1 MANITIPNL
10 PQAIA
15 LTGTEQFLGVQ
26 SGTSKSITVSQ
37 ISDYIVGTST
47 LPVANGGTG
56 NVTFPVYG
64 LLYGDGTNPINSV
77 SAPAGSNYI
86 LVASPGTAP
95 SWQENIPVTAGVNSI
110 SFGSTGLT
118 PSTATEGIVTVAGT
132 LATASGGTN
141 LTSFNSGGAVYAS
154 STSILTTGT
163 LPVTSGG
170 TGQASALTTN
180 GVVYGSSTT
189 VMATTVA
196 GTTGQV
202 LVATTG
208 GAPSW
213 GAVPSTA
220 AVTSITFGSTGLTPS
235 TTTTGAVTVS
245 GTLVAVNGGTGQS
258 SYAVGDLLYASTTT
272 ALSKL
277 ADVAL
282 GSVLIS
288 GGVGVAPSYSA
299 SPTLTTSLTTPLLI
313 GGTTTS
319 SSLTLQST
327 SGVGTTDSIL
337 FKVGNNGATTAMT
350 ISSAGAVS
358 LNTAL
363 AVGSGGTGAI
373 TFTANGVIYG
383 NTTSAFGVTAA
394 GTTGQVLIAT
404 TSGAPSWGAIPSTAA
419 VTSITFGTTGLT
431 PSTATT
437 GAVTVAGT
445 LVAVNGGT
453 GQSSYAVGDLLYASS
468 STALSKL
475 ADVATGNALIS
486 GGVSTAPSWGKIGLT
501 THVSGT
507 LPAAN
512 GGTGQTSYT
521 IGDLL
526 YASSSTAL
534 SKLADVATGS
544 VLVSGGVGVAPSYS
558 ASPTLT
564 TSLTTPLNIGG
575 TTASSSLTLQSTSGV
590 GTSDSILFKVGNNG
604 ATTAVTISSAGVV
617 SLGTALAVGSGGTGA
632 TTFTANGVIYGN
644 TTSALGVTAAGTT
657 GQVLIGNTSAAPSWS
672 AATSV
677 AVTSITFGTTGLTP
691 STTTQGA
698 VTVAGTL
705 VAVNGG
711 TGQSSYA
718 VGDLLYAST
727 TTALSK
733 LADVAT
739 GNALISGGVS
749 TAPSWGKIALT
760 THVSGTL
767 PLANG
772 GTNATTANAAL
783 TNLTTF
789 TTTATAGA
797 TTTLTN
803 TSTYFQYFTG
813 TLTQTITLPVTS
825 TLATGWTFH
834 IVNNSTGNLTVNS
847 SGANFVITVLPG
859 TTVMCTCIGTALTT
873 AADWEAGYTD
883 FSTAT
888 GAGSVVLST
897 SAQLT
902 SPTITS
908 AGVALSGSTSGA
920 ITLVATAVAGTNTLT
935 LPAATDTIVG
945 IAATQTLTN
954 KRVTPR
960 VSTSTLNTATPTLDT
975 DSFDMMVITAQ
986 TVAIT
991 SFTTTGTP
999 TNGQKLWISI
1009 TGTAAV
1015 ALTFG
1020 ASFEASTVSLPTTT
1034 VTTNR
1039 LDIGFIWNVA
1049 TSKWR
1054 CVATA

>member
-26 SGTSKSITVSQ
+26 SGTSKSITASQ
-37 ISDYIVGTST
+37 IASYVYGTSV
-47 LPVANGGTG
+47 LPVTSGGTG
-56 NVTFPVYG
+56 NSSFVSYG
-64 LLYGDGTNPINSV
+64 ILYGDGTNPIQSIADPV
-77 SAPAGSNYI
+77 GSNYI
-86 LVASPGTAP
+86 LVASPGLVPA
-95 SWQENIPVTAGVNSI
+95 WQENIPVTAGVNSI

-118 PSTATEGIVTVAGT
+118 PNTATEGIVTVAGT
-132 LATASGGTN
+132 LA
-141 LTSFNSGGAVYAS
+141 
-154 STSILTTGT
+154 
-163 LPVTSGG
+163 VTSGG
-170 TGQASALTTN
+170 TGQASALTTD

-189 VMATTVA
+189 VMSTTVA

-220 AVTSITFGSTGLTPS
+220 AVTSITFGTTGLTPN
-235 TTTTGAVTVS
+235 TATTGVVTVA
-245 GTLVAVNGGTGQS
+245 GTLAATNGGTDQT
-258 SYAVGDLLYASTTT
+258 SYAVGDLLYANTTT
-272 ALSKL
+272 SLAKL
-277 ADVAL
+277 ADVAT

-288 GGVGVAPSYSA
+288 GGVGVAPSYSD
-299 SPTLTTSLTTPLLI
+299 SPTLTTSLTTPTVI
-313 GGTTTS
+313 GGTGVG
-319 SSLTLQST
+319 SSLTLKST

-337 FKVGNNGATTAMT
+337 FKVGNNGATTAVT
-350 ISSAGAVS
+350 ISSAGVVS
-358 LNTAL
+358 LGTAL

-383 NTTSAFGVTAA
+383 NTTSALGVTAA
-394 GTTGQVLIAT
+394 GTTGQVLVAT

-431 PSTATT
+431 PSTTTT

-512 GGTGQTSYT
+512 GGTGQSSYAV
-521 IGDLL
+521 GDLL

-564 TSLTTPLNIGG
+564 TSLTTPLHIGG

-632 TTFTANGVIYGN
+632 TTFTSNGVIYGN

-657 GQVLIGNTSAAPSWS
+657 GQILIGNTSAAPSWS

-677 AVTSITFGTTGLTP
+677 TVTSITFGSTGLTP

-749 TAPSWGKIALT
+749 TAPSWGKIGLT

-767 PLANG
+767 PVANG
-772 GTNATTANAAL
+772 GTGATTANAAL
-783 TNLTTF
+783 TNLTTL
-789 TTTATAGA
+789 TTIATAGA

-813 TLTQTITLPVTS
+813 TLTQTITLPVTN
-825 TLATGWTFH
+825 TLATGWTFY

-847 SGANFVITVLPG
+847 SGSNPVITVLSG

-873 AADWEAGYTD
+873 AADWEAGLTN
-883 FSTAT
+883 FSTVQGT
-888 GAGSVVLST
+888 GAVVL
-897 SAQLT
+897 AT
-902 SPTITS
+902 SPTLSSPTFTTPALGTPASGVLTNATGLPISTGVS
-908 AGVALSGSTSGA
+908 GLGTGVATFLATP
-920 ITLVATAVAGTNTLT
+920 TYTNLTTAVTG
-935 LPAATDTIVG
+935 DTVVG
-945 IAATQTLTN
+945 AAATQTLTN

-960 VSTSTLNTATPTLDT
+960 VLTSTANSGTPTLNTNDY
-975 DSFDMMVITAQ
+975 DMMVITGQSA
-986 TVAIT
+986 TIT
-991 SFTTTGTP
+991 SFTTNLTGTP
-999 TNGQKLWISI
+999 TSGQKLWISI
-1009 TGTAAV
+1009 TGTVAV

-1020 ASFEASTVSLPTTT
+1020 ASFEASTVALPTTT

-1039 LDIGFIWNVA
+1039 LDIGFVWNA
-1049 TSKWR
+1049 TTSKWR